1 MSTVIRLRRGATAAL
16 ATALLLASTLAVFLA
31 PKAAQAA
38 QLEQITSFGN
48 NPGNL
53 EMYVYVPDN
62 VAQNPAI
69 VVANHFCTG
78 SAQALYN
85 GLPYDELAE
94 QYGYIVVYPS
104 VTRSSKCFDVAS
116 QASLSGTGG
125 DSVSIKS
132 MVDYTIATYGA
143 DPNRIYALGIS
154 SGAMMTNVLL
164 GVYPNVFKAGSA
176 YAGVPFTCF
185 ATTNGS
191 EWNSQCATGNI
202 DRTPQQWGDAVRNAN
217 PGYNGPWPRMQ
228 IWHGTEDDAL
238 FYPNFQEQIEQWTNV
253 HGLNQTPVF
262 TDNPQSNWTRTR
274 YGSTG
279 GQAPVEAISMDGVDH
294 GLPHSAGE
302 TLRFFGLTQAAP
314 SGDRIV
320 GAASGRCLDVPNA
333 NTTNRTQVQLWDCNG
348 GNNQRWTRTASGEL
362 RIFGGKCLDA
372 EGWSSAEGTRA
383 VIWDCSGGV
392 NQRWNVNANGT
403 ITNVF
408 NGLCLD
414 ATGGAAA
421 NGTQIILWSCNGG
434 SNQRWTVS

>member
-1 MSTVIRLRRGATAAL
+1 MSTVIRWRRGATAIFAIAL
-16 ATALLLASTLAVFLA
+16 VAASALMVLMA
-31 PKAAQAA
+31 PKAAYAA
-38 QLEQITSFGN
+38 QLQQVTNFGN

-62 VAQNPAI
+62 VAPNPAI

-78 SAQALYN
+78 SGPVYYSGTQF
-85 GLPYDELAE
+85 DELAE

-132 MVDYTIATYGA
+132 MVDYVLANHGA
-143 DPNRIYALGIS
+143 DPNRIFATGTS

-164 GVYPNVFKAGSA
+164 GVYPEVFKAGSA

-185 ATTNGS
+185 ATGNGS
-191 EWNSQCATGNI
+191 EWNSECAQGRI

-228 IWHGTEDDAL
+228 LWHGTEDDAL
-238 FYPNFQEQIEQWTNV
+238 FYPNFNEMIEQWTNV
-253 HGLNQTPVF
+253 NGTDQVADYTDTPE
-262 TDNPQSNWTRTR
+262 PNWTRTR

-279 GQAPVEAISMDGVDH
+279 GQAPVEAISMQGVDH
-294 GLPHSAGE
+294 GLPHRAAE
-302 TLRFFGLTQAAP
+302 TLRFFGLISTATGQ
-314 SGDRIV
+314 IV
-320 GAASGRCLDVPNA
+320 GLASGRCLDVPS
-333 NTTNRTQVQLWDCNG
+333 TTNRTQLQLWDCNG
-348 GNNQRWTRTASGEL
+348 GANQQFTRTASGEL
-362 RIFGGKCLDA
+362 RVGGKCLDA
-372 EGWSSAEGTRA
+372 EGWGTAEGTR
-383 VIWDCSGGV
+383 VVLWDCSGGV

-403 ITNVF
+403 VTNAF

-414 ATGGAAA
+414 AMGGATA

-434 SNQRWTVS
+434 SNQRWTLS